1 MDDDYFR
8 IRLFIGTTDRLSIR
22 APTTSTSKDA
32 AMYVLMGANGNITSR
47 AARALLQQGKPV
59 RVIGRNAATL
69 APLRELGA
77 ELAIGDAQQADFL
90 TRAFA
95 GATALYAMI
104 PPDYAAPDMRRSQTL
119 FGTAIVTAIARSG
132 VTRIVNLSS
141 VGAELASGTGPIA
154 GLHEQEQRLNAL
166 PGLQLLHL
174 RPGYFMENHL
184 HAAGAIA
191 TLGVYPSLERAD
203 VPVPM
208 AATADIAAVVAR
220 ELVAAG
226 RRGVLHLHAPQHY
239 TFAQVATILGRTIG
253 RPDLRYVQA
262 EPAQGLSAM
271 LEAGL
276 SADVAEC
283 MAEMARWLSSGTH
296 SGPLPGAVELT
307 PTTLEDFAPRF
318 RAAYERASRATVG
331 A

>member
-1 MDDDYFR
+1 
-8 IRLFIGTTDRLSIR
+8 
-22 APTTSTSKDA
+22 
-32 AMYVLMGANGNITSR
+32 MYVLMGSNGNITSR
-47 AARALLQQGKPV
+47 VARTLLQQGKPV
-59 RVIGRNAATL
+59 RLIGRNATAL

-95 GATALYAMI
+95 GATAVYAMI
-104 PPDYAAPDMRRSQTL
+104 PPDYAAPDLRRSQTL
-119 FGTAIVTAIARSG
+119 FGTAIAAAIGRSS
-132 VTRIVNLSS
+132 VKRVVNLSS
-141 VGAELASGTGPIA
+141 IGAELVSGTGPIA

-166 PGLQLLHL
+166 PDLHLLHL

-184 HAAGAIA
+184 HAAGPIA
-191 TLGVYPSLERAD
+191 ALGAYPSLESSD

-208 AATADIAAVVAR
+208 IASADIASVVVR
-220 ELVAAG
+220 ELVDTG
-226 RRGVLHLHAPQHY
+226 TRGVLHLHAQRHY
-239 TFAQVATILGRTIG
+239 TFQQVATILGSAIG
-253 RPDLRYVQA
+253 RPDLQYLQV

-276 SADVAEC
+276 SADAAER
-283 MAEMARWLSSGTH
+283 MAEMARWLSNGTH
-296 SGPLPGAVELT
+296 IAALPGAVEVT

-318 RAAYERASRATVG
+318 RAAYETASRATTG

>member
-1 MDDDYFR
+1 
-8 IRLFIGTTDRLSIR
+8 
-22 APTTSTSKDA
+22 
-32 AMYVLMGANGNITSR
+32 MYVLLGANGNITSR
-47 AARALLQQGKPV
+47 AARTLLRQGKPV
-59 RVIGRNAATL
+59 RVIGRNAAAL

-90 TRAFA
+90 TRTFA
-95 GATALYAMI
+95 GATAVYAMI
-104 PPDYAAPDMRRSQTL
+104 PSDYAAPDMRGSQTL
-119 FGTAIVTAIARSG
+119 FGTAIAAAIARGG
-132 VTRIVNLSS
+132 VKHVVNLSS

-166 PGLQLLHL
+166 PGLHLLHL

-191 TLGVYPSLERAD
+191 ALGVYPSLERPD

-208 AATADIAAVVAR
+208 IATADIAAVVVR
-220 ELVAAG
+220 ELVAPG
-226 RRGVLHLHAPQHY
+226 TRGVLHLHAPQHY
-239 TFAQVATILGRTIG
+239 TFRQVATILGRAIG
-253 RPDLRYVQA
+253 RPHLPYVQA

-276 SADVAEC
+276 SADAAEC
-283 MAEMARWLSSGTH
+283 MAELARWMSKGTH
-296 SGPLPGAVELT
+296 AGTLPGAVEVT

-318 RAAYERASRATVG
+318 RAAYESISRVTGG